1 MNKGSKY
8 YNYNAKKL
16 LEISNAKKF
25 QDNII

>member
-25 QDNII
+25 SR

>member
-16 LEISNAKKF
+16 LEIGRAK
-25 QDNII
+25 NSSR